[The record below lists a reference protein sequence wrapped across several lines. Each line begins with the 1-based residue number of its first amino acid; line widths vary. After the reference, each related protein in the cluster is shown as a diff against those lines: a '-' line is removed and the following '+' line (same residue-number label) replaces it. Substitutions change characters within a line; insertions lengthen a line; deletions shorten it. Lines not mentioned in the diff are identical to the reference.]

1 MPIKYKNK
9 ETKGKLRKNPRDI
22 CKICG
27 KPISFD
33 VLGSIYCVMCKIEYS
48 DQIRAKKRDERNK
61 MLDRKVIF

>member
-9 ETKGKLRKNPRDI
+9 ETKRKLKKNPHDT

-33 VLGSIYCVMCKIEYS
+33 VLGSIYCVMCKIKHS
-48 DQIRAKKRDERNK
+48 DQIRAKKRNVRKILNK
-61 MLDRKVIF
+61 NEVF